1 MRFKD
6 WAGTG
11 LPLLCLPLVLVVLT
25 SCERRPQHVSAYDKE
40 AQELHADIDAVK
52 NSPSLEAGSNQAGP
66 PIHVDP
72 YPHTAGMSHH
82 PRAPNP
88 QPRH

>member
-1 MRFKD
+1 MKCRN

-11 LPLLCLPLVLVVLT
+11 LRLLCLPLALTVLT

-52 NSPSLEAGSNQAGP
+52 NSPSLKPGSNEAGP

-82 PRAPNP
+82 PGAPDP
-88 QPRH
+88 QPHH